1 MARAI
6 HHDQDGRPLLPQALD
21 AQHKSQGQG
30 FVGAAGFPP
39 NHPGKATLK
48 KGLEVKDSYVGN
60 DAQNQREFMDLVYP
74 IERGMI
80 MDWDSMLKVWEFV
93 FHELQTDVDGTTPVM
108 CWLCFHQ

>member
-1 MARAI
+1 MEDISSVVIDSGTGMIKASFL
-6 HHDQDGRPLLPQALD
+6 GED
-21 AQHKSQGQG
+21 APHSLFPSVTAKS
-30 FVGAAGFPP
+30 
-39 NHPGKATLK
+39 KILKRK

-80 MDWDSMLKVWEFV
+80 MDWDSMLKVWKFV